1 MKELVVLAGALSL
14 GSWGE
19 VAAQERDGKGASE
32 TSQLRIGEE
41 GVVWYATWESALA
54 EARRSQRAIFF
65 MAAACQ
71 RGTAS
76 GVF

>member
-1 MKELVVLAGALSL
+1 MAGALSL
-14 GSWGE
+14 GCMGE
-19 VAAQERDGKGASE
+19 LAAQERSSKGAPE

-54 EARRSQRAIFF
+54 EAQRSQRAIFF